1 MASVLSKSIS
11 SRKNPVNHKWI
22 RCTYFVSCRMVCQL
36 FFYLWQKTSIMKWY
50 LIVDLD
56 YVTSG
61 QGFWILA
68 ILSVCHSFSF
78 TLSCIAYYAAPQLIY
93 LLIFMWP
100 VEVCFHIH
108 ESARLPPGFRCYN
121 FLFSGKLLILP
132 ICFSSSIHALVLR
145 ANICPLIPTEK
156 RGLWSLGAISWDGAH
171 WHCAKKGLYSE
182 SGMQLSYEMML
193 SNFMMSVLYTIVISS
208 LLGHKY
214 AVRCGVDSCIFARF
228 L

>member
-68 ILSVCHSFSF
+68 ILSVCLSFSF

-93 LLIFMWP
+93 LLMFMWP

-121 FLFSGKLLILP
+121 FPFSGKLLILP
-132 ICFSSSIHALVLR
+132 RLYASLAPSMHLFCVLTFVIWFLQRREIYGAWEQYLGREHTDTAPKR
-145 ANICPLIPTEK
+145 AYTVNQVCSFLMKWCCQI
-156 RGLWSLGAISWDGAH
+156 LW
-171 WHCAKKGLYSE
+171 C
-182 SGMQLSYEMML
+182 Q
-193 SNFMMSVLYTIVISS
+193 FCTP
-208 LLGHKY
+208 
-214 AVRCGVDSCIFARF
+214 
-228 L
+228 